1 MPEPDN
7 ELLDIPEREPAGEL
21 YEVLAKQLERG
32 IAPHVQDA
40 FARATAE
47 GAARIAR
54 YLERRHLHGA
64 QADALEHSG
73 IDTLLGTR
81 HRDLASAR
89 LAMKHALEQ
98 MPPGRESELLR
109 QLWGVAR
116 RNMQLMGPLVER
128 WSESRL
134 ARLD

>member
-1 MPEPDN
+1 
-7 ELLDIPEREPAGEL
+7 LLEIPEREPAGEL
-21 YEVLAKQLERG
+21 YQVLATQLERG

-40 FARATAE
+40 FAKATTE

-64 QADALEHSG
+64 QADALEHAG
-73 IDTLLGTR
+73 IDALLGTR

-98 MPPGRESELLR
+98 MPPGREPEVLR
-109 QLWGVAR
+109 HLWGVAR
-116 RNMQLMGPLVER
+116 RNMQLMEPLVAR
-128 WSESRL
+128 WRECRL
-134 ARLD
+134 AQLD